1 MTMRRRPPPTRRG
14 LILAVILS
22 LLLPGL
28 GQAYQGRLWRALI
41 WFGGTVLIAVVV
53 GRGGDDPTLA
63 LSMGTAIAVASA
75 VDILILARAES
86 RSRSG
91 L

>member
-1 MTMRRRPPPTRRG
+1 MLPRTTG
-14 LILAVILS
+14 AWVVVGAAVV
-22 LLLPGL
+22 PAVEDGP
-28 GQAYQGRLWRALI
+28 AVV
-41 WFGGTVLIAVVV
+41 GGADVGEAVVV

-75 VDILILARAES
+75 LDILVVARVES

>member
-1 MTMRRRPPPTRRG
+1 M
-14 LILAVILS
+14 VLS

-53 GRGGDDPTLA
+53 GRGGDDTTLA

-75 VDILILARAES
+75 PGHPGRGPRGVPLPERPLRGD
-86 RSRSG
+86 G
-91 L
+91 PGVH

>member
-1 MTMRRRPPPTRRG
+1 MRRRQPPTRRG
-14 LILAVILS
+14 LIIAMVLS

-28 GQAYQGRLWRALI
+28 GQAFQGRLWRALI

-75 VDILILARAES
+75 LDLLVVARVES
-86 RSRSG
+86 RSGSG